1 MPLPTLP
8 LFPRSL
14 LRQKHQRRPCTTA
27 LPSWKRTR
35 GVKSRRS
42 LTVFFFSNPN
52 EKQTRAAVVVAA
64 ARRVRAPALR
74 RFLLRLSPFS
84 SLSVEPPALGQ
95 RHAHSKRGA
104 QRAHER
110 RAVPTG
116 EWRVGGQTEE
126 RRRRRRRLGDDD
138 ALFPTTTTLS
148 SRRRRRSLPDD
159 DDALFPPPPPPRALT
174 PAAAIVACAAPS
186 V

>member
-126 RRRRRRRLGDDD
+126 RRRRRRRRRGSATTTLSSRRRRLSLPDDDD

-148 SRRRRRSLPDD
+148 SLLLLLLARLHQQQQ
-159 DDALFPPPPPPRALT
+159 
-174 PAAAIVACAAPS
+174 
-186 V
+186 